1 MPSFDVVSKVDLHEL
16 DNAVDQAKREVS
28 QRYDFKGTETKID
41 RNDEGITLTSNSEGR
56 LEGAKDVIESKVI
69 RRKLSIKILD
79 AQEPQQAG
87 GQMWK
92 QVVKIRQG
100 VDKEKAKKIVK
111 EIKDSKLKVQASIQ
125 GETVRVTGKKRDD
138 LQDVMGMLKEK
149 DFDLPLQF
157 ENFRD

>member
-1 MPSFDVVSKVDLHEL
+1 MMRVSRLRPT
-16 DNAVDQAKREVS
+16 A
-28 QRYDFKGTETKID
+28 
-41 RNDEGITLTSNSEGR
+41 EGR

-138 LQDVMGMLKEK
+138 LQDVMAMLKEK